1 MSKFINEELAAS
13 VSVVSSSEA
22 TIATVTIT
30 DNDGITHTWTGT
42 AKRDPEDKFNAE
54 VGTKLALS
62 RAFRSA
68 ASQLGRQ
75 ADGLVKN
82 IEDNLRQR
90 EAQAKR
96 PRRGMVFPVSGR
108 RNRKIAKE
116 ARA

>member
-1 MSKFINEELAAS
+1 MSKFIDQELAAS

-22 TIATVTIT
+22 TIAMIAIT
-30 DNDGITHTWTGT
+30 YPDGVTHTWTGT

-68 ASQLGRQ
+68 ASQLDRQ
-75 ADGLVKN
+75 ANGLVKN

-90 EAQAKR
+90 EQQMRR
-96 PRRGMVFPVSGR
+96 PRKGMVFPVAR
-108 RNRKIAKE
+108 RSRRAAKE